1 MGSSEGPGPHQ
12 ETVGLLHA
20 FRFKATPQGI
30 DYWWGVVNELG
41 EM

>member
-1 MGSSEGPGPHQ
+1 MGSSEGPGLHQ

-20 FRFKATPQGI
+20 FRFKATPQGVS
-30 DYWWGVVNELG
+30 YWWDICNELM